1 MSWQVYWIIENSVL
15 YGNLS
20 GNVTLEGIQG
30 ISTEIADNVE
40 ESQKREPQ
48 NVTIGIVDMREA
60 RIDMVVR
67 ALASARLHKIFDAV
81 DARVWRFKPG
91 FTVLIRSGD
100 YVSMLVSVIIRISN
114 QPMTTVGSL
123 EEALEVIT
131 SMYPELSAQL
141 DSYAQ
146 TD

>member
-30 ISTEIADNVE
+30 ISTEIADHVE
-40 ESQKREPQ
+40 EAQKRKPQ

>member
-1 MSWQVYWIIENSVL
+1 MSWQVYWIIEDNVL

-30 ISTEIADNVE
+30 ISKEIADQVE
-40 ESQKREPQ
+40 EAQKRKPE

-131 SMYPELSAQL
+131 SMYPELGAQL